1 MVTADQTSRPP
12 DDKDRA
18 LDDDIRLLGSVL
30 GDVVREDAGDD
41 VFELVERARQAAVAH
56 RRDGEA
62 DGALTAVLAEAS
74 IADSLH
80 VIRAFS
86 WFSFLANIAE
96 DVHHNRRRRF
106 HRANNSPPQPG
117 SLAFS
122 LDRLAAAGVDAKQM
136 QALVHRLHVSPVITA
151 HPTEVRRRTVLDN
164 QRDIAELL
172 AGSQHNS
179 PDATER
185 VDWDSRLRQAVVTLW
200 QTAILRLS
208 KLRVTDEINE
218 ALLYYDLTLFD
229 GIVNLHQDLR
239 HGLGER
245 WGITDMP
252 TVLKM
257 GSWIGGDRD
266 GNPFVTADVV
276 REAINRHV
284 RLALM
289 HHLAAL
295 DRLSFSLSMSDRLV
309 TPTSALT
316 ALAEASGDTSAFRQD
331 EPYRRALRGMRDRLI
346 ATAATLLGPAYDG
359 PPAYTRQPAYTLPD
373 ELIAD
378 LDVVRVSLSSHGAG
392 LLAAARVTPALR
404 AVEIFGFHLCG
415 LDLRQNSAVHDRV
428 IGELLAQAKVTP
440 DYLGLSEEARVETL
454 LSCLASPRPLR
465 NPHLALSEL
474 ANGELAI
481 VAEASRAVRAVGRAA
496 IPHYIISKCESV
508 SDVLE
513 VAVLLQESGMLLDDD
528 LFVDIVPL
536 FETIGDLQRA
546 ADTMTALWAVP
557 AYRRWIDGRGGVQ
570 EVMIGY
576 SDSNKDGGY
585 MAANWA
591 LYKAEA
597 ELVRVANA
605 HGIQLRLFHGRGGTV
620 GRGGGPSY
628 DAILAQPPG
637 SVNGSLRLTEQG
649 EVVAAKFADAELA
662 RRNLETL
669 VAATIEASVI
679 DNEDLGTDRGEF
691 SAVMDEIAAASQSAY
706 VDLVYG
712 TEGFVTFFRSMTPVN
727 EIAALNIGSRP
738 ASRTSSQ
745 RIEDLRAIPW
755 VFSWSQ
761 CRVMLPGWYGVGSA
775 LDAWAGT
782 NTERIAT
789 LQEMHRRWP
798 FFASVFSNMGM
809 VLAKT
814 DLNIAARYAE
824 LVTDPVLRAD
834 VFGRIA
840 DEHARTVRW
849 WKTVTGHPHLLADN
863 PTLARSIR
871 NRFPYLD
878 PLNEL
883 QISLLR
889 QHRADS
895 SDPLVQRGIQL
906 TLNGLATGLRN
917 SG

>member
-1 MVTADQTSRPP
+1 MTTPEQRTHSFNE
-12 DDKDRA
+12 KDRA
-18 LDDDIRLLGSVL
+18 LDEDIRLLGAVL
-30 GDVVREDAGDD
+30 GDVLREDAGED
-41 VFELVERARQAAVAH
+41 VFALVERARQAAVAH

-62 DGALTAVLAEAS
+62 DGALTEALAGAS
-74 IADSLH
+74 IDESLH

-106 HRANNSPPQPG
+106 HRAAGSPPQPG
-117 SLAFS
+117 SLEFT
-122 LDRLAAAGVDAKQM
+122 LNRLASSGVDSKRIE
-136 QALVHRLHVSPVITA
+136 ALIRRLFVSPVITA

-164 QRDIAELL
+164 QRDISRLL
-172 AGSQHNS
+172 ATSQHDS

-185 VDWDSRLRQAVVTLW
+185 SAWDSQLRQAVVTLW

-229 GIVNLHQDLR
+229 GIVTLHDDLR
-239 HGLGER
+239 RGLGER

-276 REAINRHV
+276 REAIDRHV
-284 RLALM
+284 RLAM
-289 HHLAAL
+289 RRHIAEL
-295 DRLSFSLSMSDRLV
+295 DRLSFSLSMSERLV
-309 TPTSALT
+309 TPTAALT
-316 ALAEASGDTSAFRQD
+316 ALANRSGDTSAFRQD

-346 ATAATLLGPAYDG
+346 AAARQQLGRAYDG
-359 PPAYTRQPAYTLPD
+359 PLAYTQQPMYATPD

-378 LDVVRVSLSSHGAG
+378 LDTVRVSLSSHGAG
-392 LLAAARVTPALR
+392 LLAATRVTPVLR

-428 IGELLAQAKVTP
+428 VGELLSQAGVSP
-440 DYLGLSEEARVETL
+440 DYLELHELDRVQVL
-454 LSCLASPRPLR
+454 LSCLSSPRPLR
-465 NPHLALSEL
+465 NPHLELTEL
-474 ANGELAI
+474 ASSELAI

-496 IPHYIISKCESV
+496 VPHYVISKCESV

-513 VAVLLQESGMLLDDD
+513 VAVLLQESGMLLRDD

-546 ADTMTALWAVP
+546 ATTMSELWALP
-557 AYRRWIDGRGGVQ
+557 AYRRWLDGRGNIQ

-597 ELVRVANA
+597 ELVEVAND
-605 HGIQLRLFHGRGGTV
+605 HGIHLRLFHGRGGTV

-628 DAILAQPPG
+628 DAILAQPAG

-649 EVVAAKFADAELA
+649 EVVAAKFADADLA

-669 VAATIEASVI
+669 VAATIEASLI
-679 DNEDLGTDRGEF
+679 DNEHLGPDLQTF
-691 SAVMDEIAAASQSAY
+691 AAVMDEIAAASRTAY
-706 VDLVYG
+706 VALVYG

-738 ASRTSSQ
+738 ASRTASQ

-775 LDAWAGT
+775 LDAWAGGDP
-782 NTERIAT
+782 ERIAM
-789 LQEMHRRWP
+789 LQDMHQRWP

-814 DLNIAARYAE
+814 DLGIAARYAE
-824 LVTDPVLRAD
+824 LVTDPVLRNE
-834 VFGRIA
+834 VFGRIVQ
-840 DEHARTVRW
+840 EHERTVHW

-863 PTLARSIR
+863 PSLARSIR

-889 QHRADS
+889 RHRADGT
-895 SDPLVQRGIQL
+895 DPLVQRGIQL

>member
-1 MVTADQTSRPP
+1 MATFEQRSDPL
-12 DDKDRA
+12 DDKDLA
-18 LDDDIRLLGSVL
+18 LDEDIRLLGAVL
-30 GDVVREDAGDD
+30 GDVLREDAGED

-56 RRDGEA
+56 RRDGGA
-62 DGALTAVLAEAS
+62 DGALTVVLAGAS
-74 IADSLH
+74 IDDSLH

-106 HRANNSPPQPG
+106 HRAAGSSPQPG
-117 SLAFS
+117 SLEFT
-122 LDRLAAAGVDAKQM
+122 LNRLAAGDVDSQRVE
-136 QALVHRLHVSPVITA
+136 ALIRRLFVSPVITA

-164 QRDIAELL
+164 QRDIARLL
-172 AGSQHNS
+172 ATSQHDW

-185 VDWDSRLRQAVVTLW
+185 VDWDSQLRQAVVTLW

-229 GIVNLHQDLR
+229 GIVNLHEDLR
-239 HGLGER
+239 RGIGER

-266 GNPFVTADVV
+266 GNPFVTASVV
-276 REAINRHV
+276 REAIDRHV
-284 RLALM
+284 RLALR
-289 HHLAAL
+289 HHLTGL

-309 TPTSALT
+309 TPTEALSAL
-316 ALAEASGDTSAFRQD
+316 ADRSGDTSAFRQD
-331 EPYRRALRGMRDRLI
+331 EPYRQALRGMRDRLI
-346 ATAATLLGPAYDG
+346 ATARHHLGTAYDG
-359 PPAYTRQPAYTLPD
+359 PPPYTSQPPYERPD
-373 ELIAD
+373 ELVTD
-378 LDVVRVSLSSHGAG
+378 LEIVRVSLSSHGAG
-392 LLAAARVTPALR
+392 LLAATRVMPVLR

-428 IGELLAQAKVTP
+428 VGELLAQASVAT
-440 DYLGLSEEARVETL
+440 DYLVLSEDDRVEVL
-454 LSCLASPRPLR
+454 LSCLSSSRPLR
-465 NPHLALSEL
+465 NPHLAVTEL
-474 ANGELAI
+474 AASELAI
-481 VAEASRAVRAVGRAA
+481 VAEASRAIRAVGRAA
-496 IPHYIISKCESV
+496 IPHYVISKCESV

-513 VAVLLQESGMLLDDD
+513 VAVLLKESGLLLGDD

-536 FETIGDLQRA
+536 FETIGDLQQA
-546 ADTMTALWAVP
+546 ASTMRALWSVP
-557 AYRRWIDGRGGVQ
+557 AYRRWLDGRGGIQ

-597 ELVRVANA
+597 ELVEVANT
-605 HGIQLRLFHGRGGTV
+605 HGIHLRLFHGRGGTV

-628 DAILAQPPG
+628 DAILAQPAG

-669 VAATIEASVI
+669 VAATIEASLI
-679 DNEDLGTDRGEF
+679 DNEHLGPDQQRF
-691 SAVMDEIAAASQSAY
+691 ADVMDEIAAASQEAY

-738 ASRTSSQ
+738 ASRTTSQ

-775 LDAWAGT
+775 LDAWAREDH
-782 NTERIAT
+782 ERIAL
-789 LQEMHRRWP
+789 LQDMHRRWP

-814 DLNIAARYAE
+814 DLGIAARYAD
-824 LVTDPVLRAD
+824 LVTDPVLRTE
-834 VFGRIA
+834 VFGRIVH
-840 DEHARTVRW
+840 EHERTVHW
-849 WKTVTGHPHLLADN
+849 CKTVTGHTHLLADN
-863 PTLARSIR
+863 PSLARSIR

-889 QHRADS
+889 RHRADG